1 MRATRRLARRFDLVV
16 LTGHAFQVFLTYAD
30 QAAVLATIAHHLA
43 PDGRLAFDSRNPSTQ
58 AWTNWTPDRS
68 RRQFQHPELGEI
80 QAWNDVSHDPTT
92 DVVTYGTY
100 YKIAG
105 GERVYASRSKIAFP
119 SQTQIASL
127 MNGAGLTVQ
136 EWLGD
141 WSGAAFVPTSPEI
154 ILVGGLKMGSFP
166 ELPSRLGNG

>member
-1 MRATRRLARRFDLVV
+1 
-16 LTGHAFQVFLTYAD
+16 
-30 QAAVLATIAHHLA
+30 
-43 PDGRLAFDSRNPSTQ
+43 
-58 AWTNWTPDRS
+58 
-68 RRQFQHPELGEI
+68 
-80 QAWNDVSHDPTT
+80 
-92 DVVTYGTY
+92 
-100 YKIAG
+100 
-105 GERVYASRSKIAFP
+105 
-119 SQTQIASL
+119 